1 MEIRNVVR
9 QISHLIMIEQVCFG
23 SCSKN
28 QIDFF
33 MRKIVIPIIITS
45 AIIPM
50 IIIPIVEEVPKLIT
64 SNKHDYDSI

>member
-1 MEIRNVVR
+1 
-9 QISHLIMIEQVCFG
+9 
-23 SCSKN
+23 
-28 QIDFF
+28 

-64 SNKHDYDSI
+64 SNKHDYDSIQQLYMQLAKFTTVISREVTWVYLQDN

>member
-1 MEIRNVVR
+1 M
-9 QISHLIMIEQVCFG
+9 ISPTKRGAII
-23 SCSKN
+23 
-28 QIDFF
+28 F
-33 MRKIVIPIIITS
+33 MRKIVIPIIKTS